1 MLVLPR
7 RSLSGD
13 NEQGKSACSYSWM
26 FLSSLAVGGFLFVP
40 CNISTQKQ
48 HLTAFKCIVFVLPR
62 QDHFINV
69 KQSFS
74 QIFLNHSNP
83 KQLAHLSA
91 STLAAYFRSSDLEN
105 YDTPTPTMQPGLGQK
120 NLYSF
125 LLCLYFIY
133 LGRVSCSLEL
143 PILLPPPSYPSWE
156 LVLLP
161 RFQLQCLR
169 VRSGALGYTRY
180 TCESSGHKLYPFS
193 RS

>member
-1 MLVLPR
+1 MLALPR
-7 RSLSGD
+7 LSLSGD
-13 NEQGKSACSYSWM
+13 NKQGRSVCSYSWM
-26 FLSSLAVGGFLFVP
+26 FSASLAVP
-40 CNISTQKQ
+40 HNISTQKQ

-69 KQSFS
+69 KQLFA

-83 KQLAHLSA
+83 KQLAQPSA
-91 STLAAYFRSSDLEN
+91 STLATYFRSSDLEN
-105 YDTPTPTMQPGLGQK
+105 YDSPTPTMQPGLGQK
-120 NLYSF
+120 SLHSF

-143 PILLPPPSYPSWE
+143 PILLPPPPPHPSWE

-180 TCESSGHKLYPFS
+180 TCGSSGHRLCPFS